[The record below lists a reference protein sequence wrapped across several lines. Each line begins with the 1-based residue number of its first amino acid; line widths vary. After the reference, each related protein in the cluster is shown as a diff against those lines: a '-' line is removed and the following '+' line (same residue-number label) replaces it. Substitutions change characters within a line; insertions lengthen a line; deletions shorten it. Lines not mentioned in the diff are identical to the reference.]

1 MQYAFLQ
8 NTVFIEHANFVS
20 NTKLFCHL
28 PTTKLTIRIDVMI
41 MLQYK
46 ISGKQEYIPRNW
58 LMRQCQTH
66 VCRKESDQ

>member
-1 MQYAFLQ
+1 
-8 NTVFIEHANFVS
+8 
-20 NTKLFCHL
+20 
-28 PTTKLTIRIDVMI
+28 

-66 VCRKESDQ
+66 VCRKESDQWKRRWKEMLFYLQEEGSTKKRNL